1 MTARADDP
9 DPPHLEQ
16 HLARGACR
24 MIEAAE
30 WFHAPTATTSSTRL
44 GTRSDH
50 PGGIQP
56 NGDDDEATA

>member
-1 MTARADDP
+1 
-9 DPPHLEQ
+9 
-16 HLARGACR
+16 